1 MMMPNADEIATFTHD
16 ALYALAGMIVIAG
29 VFAGIIKREPLTL
42 VGGFIPFVIVLL
54 VLKNWLIA
62 VLVIVLLLMIIAYF
76 VYLLSKS
83 EPEPDGGL
91 EDQRNDPPTIDTL
104 RGGAAFN
111 QVAGQMRTMTP
122 EQRDEFIATTPRG
135 GQPVIVSASSAAPKV
150 LDDVAGDVKPG
161 KRKVILD

>member
-1 MMMPNADEIATFTHD
+1 MMPNADEIATSMHD
-16 ALYALAGMIVIAG
+16 ALYALSGMIAIAG
-29 VFAGIIKREPLTL
+29 VFAGLIKREPLTL

-62 VLVIVLLLMIIAYF
+62 VLVIVPLLMIIAYF

-91 EDQRNDPPTIDTL
+91 EDQRNDPPTIGTL
-104 RGGAAFN
+104 RERQQQGN
-111 QVAGQMRTMTP
+111 TS
-122 EQRDEFIATTPRG
+122 E
-135 GQPVIVSASSAAPKV
+135 PVIVSSSAAAATRV
-150 LDDVAGDVKPG
+150 LDDGADAVQPG

>member
-1 MMMPNADEIATFTHD
+1 MLPEAEELTNSIHD
-16 ALYALAGMIVIAG
+16 LLYGISGMALITGGCVGIITRNPLKIIIGSIPLVIA
-29 VFAGIIKREPLTL
+29 L
-42 VGGFIPFVIVLL
+42 IVLNGLIIEALMSILGLLFIAYL
-54 VLKNWLIA
+54 VL
-62 VLVIVLLLMIIAYF
+62 
-76 VYLLSKS
+76 VYIQPES
-83 EPEPDGGL
+83 EAD
-91 EDQRNDPPTIDTL
+91 DPPTIDTL

-111 QVAGQMRTMTP
+111 QVADQMRTMTP